1 MYYWN
6 HQLKRPEAYSLKSEA
21 KNIETKKIFMKQ
33 EFTLEIAAD
42 NNFSILNR
50 IVNVLNRRRVRIK
63 KLIATEN
70 EEDFTRGGAILLI
83 YTTADMMEKVKHQ
96 LEKCIEIENASY
108 YEGSDRYFLLSERT
122 NKQVA

>member
-1 MYYWN
+1 
-6 HQLKRPEAYSLKSEA
+6 
-21 KNIETKKIFMKQ
+21 MKQ

-70 EEDFTRGGAILLI
+70 EEDFTRGGAVLLI
-83 YTTADMMEKVKHQ
+83 YTTTDMIEKVKHQ
-96 LEKCIEIENASY
+96 LEKLIEVEAANY
-108 YEGSDRYFLLSERT
+108 FEGSNRYYLISERT